1 MRRIYKQLSV
11 VAIPALLLIT
21 FSRVEAQVSATTV
34 PAERVRTDSAAV
46 VHVIEQ
52 FHGAL
57 ARGDSAAA
65 LALLAADALILE
77 TGGVE
82 TVAEYRSHHLPADIE
97 FAKSVQDERR
107 VVRVS
112 VLGDAAW
119 VSGTSAAKGQF
130 RGRAVDSAGAELIV
144 LVRGTSGWRI
154 SAIHWS
160 SRRRG

>member
-1 MRRIYKQLSV
+1 MHRIHMQISM
-11 VAIPALLLIT
+11 VAVSALLVLA
-21 FSRVEAQVSATTV
+21 FSRVEAQVGHTTAPV
-34 PAERVRTDSAAV
+34 ERARTDSAAV
-46 VHVIEQ
+46 LQVIEQ

-112 VLGDAAW
+112 VIGDAAW
-119 VSGTSAAKGQF
+119 VSGTSAARGQF
-130 RGRAVDSAGAELIV
+130 RGRAIDSAGAELIV